1 MPLTTARV
9 GTNNRSQI
17 VTIPL
22 AFRFPETIKT
32 VYIRKIGDDLVLSPR
47 PDNWADFLGLG
58 SQVSEDFM
66 TTSEDQAI
74 QERERL

>member
-1 MPLTTARV
+1 MTLTTARV

-22 AFRFPETIKT
+22 AFRFPDTIKT

-47 PDNWADFLGLG
+47 PDNWADFLNLG
-58 SQVSEDFM
+58 PQVSADFM
-66 TTSEDQAI
+66 TTPEDQAV
-74 QERERL
+74 QERESL

>member
-1 MPLTTARV
+1 MTRSTARV

-22 AFRFPETIKT
+22 AFRFPDNIKT
-32 VYIRKIGDDLVLSPR
+32 VYVRKIGDDLVLSPR

>member
-1 MPLTTARV
+1 MTRSTARV

-22 AFRFPETIKT
+22 AFRFPDNIKT
-32 VYIRKIGDDLVLSPR
+32 VYVRKIGDDLVLSPR

-58 SQVSEDFM
+58 PQVSEYFM
-66 TTSEDQAI
+66 ATSDDQAI
-74 QERERL
+74 QEREPL

>member
-1 MPLTTARV
+1 MTRSTARV

-22 AFRFPETIKT
+22 AFRFPDNIKT
-32 VYIRKIGDDLVLSPR
+32 VYVRKIGDDLVLSPR
-47 PDNWADFLGLG
+47 PDNWADFLCLG

>member
-1 MPLTTARV
+1 MTRSTARV

-22 AFRFPETIKT
+22 AFRFPDNIKT
-32 VYIRKIGDDLVLSPR
+32 VYVRKIGDDLVLSQR

-58 SQVSEDFM
+58 PQVSEDFM
-66 TTSEDQAI
+66 TTTDDQAI
-74 QERERL
+74 QEREPL

>member
-1 MPLTTARV
+1 V

-22 AFRFPETIKT
+22 AFRFPENIKT
-32 VYIRKIGDDLVLSPR
+32 VFVRKIGDDLVLSPR

-58 SQVSEDFM
+58 PQVSEDFM

-74 QERERL
+74 QEREPL

>member
-1 MPLTTARV
+1 MTRSTARV

-22 AFRFPETIKT
+22 AFRFPDNIKT
-32 VYIRKIGDDLVLSPR
+32 VYVRKIGDDLVLSPR

-58 SQVSEDFM
+58 PQVSEDFM

>member
-1 MPLTTARV
+1 MTLTTARV

-22 AFRFPETIKT
+22 AFRFPDNIKT
-32 VYIRKIGDDLVLSPR
+32 VYVRKIGDDLVLSPR

-58 SQVSEDFM
+58 PQVSEDFM

>member
-1 MPLTTARV
+1 MTRSTARV

-32 VYIRKIGDDLVLSPR
+32 VYVRKIGDDLVLSPR
-47 PDNWADFLGLG
+47 PDNWADFLSLG
-58 SQVSEDFM
+58 PQVSEDFM
-66 TTSEDQAI
+66 TTTDDQAI
-74 QERERL
+74 QE

>member
-1 MPLTTARV
+1 MTLTTARV

-22 AFRFPETIKT
+22 AFRFPDNIKT

-47 PDNWADFLGLG
+47 PDNWADFLSLG
-58 SQVSEDFM
+58 PQVGEDFM
-66 TTSEDQAI
+66 SASEDQAV
-74 QERERL
+74 QERESF

>member
-1 MPLTTARV
+1 MTLTTARV

-22 AFRFPETIKT
+22 AFRFPDTIKT

-47 PDNWADFLGLG
+47 PDNWADFLSLG
-58 SQVSEDFM
+58 PQVSEDFM
-66 TTSEDQAI
+66 ATLEDQAV
-74 QERERL
+74 QERESL

>member
-1 MPLTTARV
+1 MTLTTARV

-22 AFRFPETIKT
+22 AFRFPDNIKT
-32 VYIRKIGDDLVLSPR
+32 VYVRKIGDDLVLSPR

-58 SQVSEDFM
+58 PQVSEDFM
-66 TTSEDQAI
+66 TTSDDQAI
-74 QERERL
+74 QEREPL

>member
-1 MPLTTARV
+1 MTLTTARV

-22 AFRFPETIKT
+22 AFRFPDTIKT

-47 PDNWADFLGLG
+47 PDNWADFLCLG

>member
-1 MPLTTARV
+1 MTLTTARV

-22 AFRFPETIKT
+22 AFRFPDNIKT
-32 VYIRKIGDDLVLSPR
+32 VYVRKIGDDLVLSPR

-58 SQVSEDFM
+58 PQVSEDFM

-74 QERERL
+74 QEREPL

>member
-1 MPLTTARV
+1 MTLTTARV

-22 AFRFPETIKT
+22 AFRFPDNIKT
-32 VYIRKIGDDLVLSPR
+32 VYVRKIGDDLVLSPR

-66 TTSEDQAI
+66 ATSDDQAI
-74 QERERL
+74 QEREPL

>member
-1 MPLTTARV
+1 MTRSTARV

-22 AFRFPETIKT
+22 AFRFPENIKT
-32 VYIRKIGDDLVLSPR
+32 VYVRKIGDDLVLSPR

-58 SQVSEDFM
+58 PQVSEDFM
-66 TTSEDQAI
+66 TTTDDQAI
-74 QERERL
+74 QEREPL

>member
-1 MPLTTARV
+1 MTRSTARV

-22 AFRFPETIKT
+22 AFRFPDNIKT
-32 VYIRKIGDDLVLSPR
+32 VYVRKIGDDLVLSPR

-66 TTSEDQAI
+66 TTTDDQAI
-74 QERERL
+74 QEREPL

>member
-1 MPLTTARV
+1 MTRSTARV

-22 AFRFPETIKT
+22 AFRFPDNIKT
-32 VYIRKIGDDLVLSPR
+32 VYVRKIGDDLVLSPR

-58 SQVSEDFM
+58 PQVSEDFM

-74 QERERL
+74 QEREPL

>member
-1 MPLTTARV
+1 MTRSTARV

-22 AFRFPETIKT
+22 AFRFPENIKT
-32 VYIRKIGDDLVLSPR
+32 VYVRKIGDDLVLSPR

-58 SQVSEDFM
+58 PQVSEDFM
-66 TTSEDQAI
+66 TTTDDQAI
-74 QERERL
+74 HEREPL

>member
-1 MPLTTARV
+1 MNRSTARV

-32 VYIRKIGDDLVLSPR
+32 VYVRKIGDDLVLSPR
-47 PDNWADFLGLG
+47 PDNWADFLSLG
-58 SQVSEDFM
+58 PQVSEDFM
-66 TTSEDQAI
+66 TTTDDQAI
-74 QERERL
+74 QEREPL

>member
-1 MPLTTARV
+1 MTLTTARV

-22 AFRFPETIKT
+22 AFRFPDNIKT
-32 VYIRKIGDDLVLSPR
+32 VYVRKMGDDLVLSPR

-58 SQVSEDFM
+58 PQVSEDFM

-74 QERERL
+74 QEREPL

>member
-1 MPLTTARV
+1 MTRSTARV

-22 AFRFPETIKT
+22 AFRFPDNIKT
-32 VYIRKIGDDLVLSPR
+32 VYVRKLGDDLVLSPR

-58 SQVSEDFM
+58 PQVSEDFM
-66 TTSEDQAI
+66 ATTDDQAI
-74 QERERL
+74 QEREPL

>member
-1 MPLTTARV
+1 MTLNTARV

-22 AFRFPETIKT
+22 AFRFPDNIKT

-47 PDNWADFLGLG
+47 PDNWAD
-58 SQVSEDFM
+58 
-66 TTSEDQAI
+66 
-74 QERERL
+74 